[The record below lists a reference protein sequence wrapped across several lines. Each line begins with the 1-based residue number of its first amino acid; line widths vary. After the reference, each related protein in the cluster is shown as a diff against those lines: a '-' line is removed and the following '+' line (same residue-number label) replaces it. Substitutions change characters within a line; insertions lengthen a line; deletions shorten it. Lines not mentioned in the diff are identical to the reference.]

1 MKKIIA
7 VLLALTFILSF
18 SACVKKDSDKKE
30 ENSTKNEAVSK
41 DEEKVE
47 LKDITVCLDWTPNTN
62 HTGLYVA
69 AEKGYY
75 KDAGL
80 NVTIVQPPEDGA
92 VLMCA
97 SGQAQFAVAY
107 QDTIVPSY
115 TQDDPLEVTAVAAL
129 VQHNTSGIITRKG
142 EGADRPKGLE
152 GMQYS
157 TWESPIE
164 LATIKAV
171 MEKDGGDYSK
181 LKLIPNNI
189 TDEAG
194 ALKHKDTDAIWI
206 FYGWGGVNA
215 KLQGLDFDFFYFKD
229 LDPVFDYYS
238 PTLISNDAFLE
249 SDPETAKAFLE
260 ATKKGYEYSI
270 ENPEEAA
277 KILVDSDTTGSL
289 RDSIELVTESQK
301 WISKE
306 YIADAEKWGVIDA
319 ERWDGF
325 YSWLWDNELIE
336 KQLPAG
342 MGFTNDYLS

>member
-7 VLLALTFILSF
+7 VLLALTFILAF
-18 SACVKKDSDKKE
+18 AACSG
-30 ENSTKNEAVSK
+30 NTGSG
-41 DEEKVE
+41 EKE
-47 LKDITVCLDWTPNTN
+47 LKKITVCLDWTPNTN

-69 AEKGYY
+69 QAKGFY
-75 KDAGL
+75 KEAGL
-80 NVTIVQPPEDGA
+80 DVTIVQPPEDGA

-115 TQDDPLEVTAVAAL
+115 TQEEPLKVTAVAAL

-194 ALKHKDTDAIWI
+194 ALEHKDTDAIWI
-206 FYGWGGVNA
+206 FYGWGGINA
-215 KLQGLDFDFFYFKD
+215 KLQGLEFDYFDFVSI
-229 LDPVFDYYS
+229 DPVFDYYS
-238 PTLISNDAFLE
+238 PTLIANDAFLE
-249 SDPETAKAFLE
+249 SDSETAKAFVA
-260 ATKKGYEYSI
+260 ATKKGYEFAA
-270 ENPEEAA
+270 ENAEEAA
-277 KILVDSDTTGSL
+277 QILIDGDTTGSL
-289 RDSIELVTESQK
+289 KDSQELVVESQK
-301 WISKE
+301 WISE
-306 YIADAEKWGVIDA
+306 QYIADAESWGVFDA
-319 ERWDGF
+319 DRWNGF
-325 YSWLWDNELIE
+325 YAWLWDNQLIE
-336 KQLPAG
+336 KELPAG
-342 MGFTNDYLS
+342 TGFTNDFLS